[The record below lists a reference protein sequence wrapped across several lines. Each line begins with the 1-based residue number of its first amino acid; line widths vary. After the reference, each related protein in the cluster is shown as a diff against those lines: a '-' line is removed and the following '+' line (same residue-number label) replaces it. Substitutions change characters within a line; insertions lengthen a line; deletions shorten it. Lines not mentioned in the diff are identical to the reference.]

1 VKRRSCT
8 SSSDEVSSGAFARTS
23 RFPEDSM
30 AVCPE
35 CDAEIEIDEFDV
47 DKGEIISCPECGVDL
62 EVVGLAPLDLDLAP
76 REEDDWEE

>member
-1 VKRRSCT
+1 LFRR
-8 SSSDEVSSGAFARTS
+8 VLV
-23 RFPEDSM
+23 